1 MHTLKSSAQLKADA
15 REQLL
20 GNYKTL
26 VLAYLIMEFVISG
39 CMSIVQSQL
48 NLQAVGGSIIYY
60 AVYFILVLFSAVFT
74 AGQSSLYL
82 KLARGE
88 SFCIRDIWYPFR
100 SLADKCLLMQLIIV
114 GKTFLCG
121 IPFMI
126 SVVWIAMTKNYYL
139 SLVAAAALIF
149 FAVSAMIITIHY
161 SQIFFLVLDEPDLP
175 TGKLLAKSKS
185 LMKGHVAGYFYLLVS
200 FIGVLSLSVLT
211 FGIASLWIYPYFMS
225 VKANY
230 YLDLT
235 KPSSQQQADL
245 SMP

>member
-1 MHTLKSSAQLKADA
+1 MHTLKSSAELKADA

-20 GNYKTL
+20 GNYNTL
-26 VLAYLIMEFVISG
+26 ILAYMIMEFVISV
-39 CMSIVQSQL
+39 CMSIVRSQL

-60 AVYFILVLFSAVFT
+60 AVYFILVLFSAIFT

-88 SFCIRDIWYPFR
+88 SFRIRDIWYPFR
-100 SLADKCLLMQLIIV
+100 AFADKCLLMQLFIII
-114 GKTFLCG
+114 KTFLCG
-121 IPFMI
+121 IPFMLSI
-126 SVVWIAMTKNYYL
+126 AWIAMTKNYYL

-149 FAVSAMIITIHY
+149 FTVSAMIITIHY
-161 SQIFFLVLDEPDLP
+161 SQIFFLVLDEPDLSA
-175 TGKLLAKSKS
+175 GKLLAKSKS

-235 KPSSQQQADL
+235 KASSQQQADP
-245 SMP
+245 STP

>member
-1 MHTLKSSAQLKADA
+1 MHTLRSSAQLKANA

-20 GNYKTL
+20 GNYKTMT
-26 VLAYLIMEFVISG
+26 LAYLIMELVISG

-48 NLQAVGGSIIYY
+48 NLQTMGGSLIYY

-74 AGQSSLYL
+74 AGQSYLYL

-88 SFCIRDIWYPFR
+88 SFCIRNMWHPFR
-100 SLADKCLLMQLIIV
+100 ALADKCLLMQLFII

-121 IPFMI
+121 IPFML
-126 SVVWIAMTKNYYL
+126 SVIWIAMTKNYYL
-139 SLVAAAALIF
+139 SLIAAAALIF
-149 FAVSAMIITIHY
+149 FIISAMIITIHY
-161 SQIFFLVLDEPDLP
+161 SQVFFLVLDEPELP
-175 TGKLLAKSKS
+175 TRKLLARSKA
-185 LMKGHVAGYFYLLVS
+185 LMKGHVGGYFYLLVS
-200 FIGVLSLSVLT
+200 FIGILSLAVLT

-235 KPSSQQQADL
+235 QPASQQQADP